1 MPFEKATYNIWDIPL
16 TKFEECVK
24 RFQIHGWMKML
35 ELYFR
40 QRIIRKGEMKM
51 AGLTQEQQSNS
62 QFTLESILEEDDQEE
77 VVEEKKKI
85 HKNNEVSKSLPFDK
99 CIEADNE
106 VDELEKRKTLC
117 RQLGD
122 KLTTKKE
129 SKRAIRKWLGIGT
142 IIKTIFKVAFK
153 PILVHAISIAGVIFF
168 SKLLISSFNI
178 NSFDLK
184 DYFLSS
190 LLMFV
195 SGMMILVLVAVAIGA
210 LVWAAMDDYNFIEEK
225 MKSKDY
231 MLDEN
236 IIDCPIAAKEELL
249 SCIKD
254 DDELYIRLNKKKNR
268 IDALDEKSNFSS
280 SWKFE
285 KPKGKHD
292 IEFQMKYFA
301 DQLEDGKIYKISDI
315 ITDKAHK
322 KQERNEEK

>member
-1 MPFEKATYNIWDIPL
+1 
-16 TKFEECVK
+16 
-24 RFQIHGWMKML
+24 
-35 ELYFR
+35 
-40 QRIIRKGEMKM
+40 M
-51 AGLTQEQQSNS
+51 AGQTQQQQSNNC
-62 QFTLESILEEDDQEE
+62 FTLESILEEEDDQEE
-77 VVEEKKKI
+77 VVEKEKEIHKGI
-85 HKNNEVSKSLPFDK
+85 HKNNETSKSLPFDK
-99 CIEADNE
+99 CLEADNE
-106 VDELEKRKTLC
+106 VDELEKKKTLC

-122 KLTTKKE
+122 KLTTKRE
-129 SKRAIRKWLGIGT
+129 SKREIRKWLGVGT

-153 PILVHAISIAGVIFF
+153 PVLVHAISIAGIIAFG
-168 SKLLISSFNI
+168 KLLINSFNI
-178 NSFDLK
+178 SSFDLK

-190 LLMFV
+190 FLMFV

-225 MKSKDY
+225 MKGKNY

-254 DDELYIRLNKKKNR
+254 DELYIRLDKKKNR
-268 IDALDEKSNFSS
+268 IDILEDGIKADNWWE
-280 SWKFE
+280 FE

-292 IEFQMKYFA
+292 IEYQMKYLA